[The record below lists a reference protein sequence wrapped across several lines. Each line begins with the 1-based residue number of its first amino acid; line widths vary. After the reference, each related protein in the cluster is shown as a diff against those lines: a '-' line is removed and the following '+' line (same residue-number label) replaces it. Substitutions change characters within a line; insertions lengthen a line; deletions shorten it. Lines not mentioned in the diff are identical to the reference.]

1 MEIYPSLMRKLAP
14 HHDVGPF
21 TNEHERDAVVSARVI
36 WEHREV
42 IAALR
47 AATDPTTLI
56 EGDVWMP
63 SSSP

>member
-1 MEIYPSLMRKLAP
+1 MRRLAA

-21 TNEHERDAVVSARVI
+21 ATEHERDAVVSARVM
-36 WEHREV
+36 WDHREV
-42 IAALR
+42 IAALG

-63 SSSP
+63 SSSL